1 VIDPSTLPNRPDRT
15 HWAIFGALVEEV
27 AVLPRGVARF
37 ANVGLGSFS
46 GTFIDGGALPY
57 VLTKRH
63 HGRRSWRLPRDLF
76 ASFEDA
82 MSAWQ
87 DCNRALPRRHRKA
100 EPTVVHLSDHELA
113 CFAGIGERKSNT
125 IRWY

>member
-1 VIDPSTLPNRPDRT
+1 MIDPSTLPNRPDRT
-15 HWAIFGALVEEV
+15 HWAIFGARVEEV
-27 AVLPRGVARF
+27 AVLPCGIVR
-37 ANVGLGSFS
+37 LT
-46 GTFIDGGALPY
+46 GTFPY

-63 HGRRSWRLPRDLF
+63 HGRRSYRLPRDLF

-87 DCNRALPRRHRKA
+87 DCNRALPWGRRVLA
-100 EPTVVHLSDHELA
+100 PTVVHLSDHELA